1 MAASAVSTFLNK
13 TRVYKHVGREVYH
26 PEKRGGGRKHLE
38 SRVMVPPLKEVSG
51 HLPADWWLSLV
62 PGKK

>member
-1 MAASAVSTFLNK
+1 M
-13 TRVYKHVGREVYH
+13 YKHVGREVYH

-38 SRVMVPPLKEVSG
+38 SRVMVPPLKEASG
-51 HLPADWWLSLV
+51 NLPVTADWWRSLV